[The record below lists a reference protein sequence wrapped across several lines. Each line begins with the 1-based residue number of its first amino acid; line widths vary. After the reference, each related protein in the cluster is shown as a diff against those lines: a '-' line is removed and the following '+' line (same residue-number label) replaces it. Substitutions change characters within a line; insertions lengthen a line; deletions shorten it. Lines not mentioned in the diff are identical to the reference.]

1 MLWVSEV
8 EKTDWWKKNPSDAL
22 NSEIPSHAQESGVL
36 QPTGSWENIPGK
48 VSVCLPCAYTLMK
61 SIDTDSVCASK
72 QNTGPGGPFG
82 LPQYSLPSCVCMR
95 SSLVPFRFEFSVNA
109 VRETLIVC
117 KSAYG
122 SASEFSSVLKVILI
136 QWLIPA

>member
-8 EKTDWWKKNPSDAL
+8 VKTDWWKKNPSDAI
-22 NSEIPSHAQESGVL
+22 NSEVLSHAQEFGVL
-36 QPTGSWENIPGK
+36 RPAGYWENTPGK
-48 VSVCLPCAYTLMK
+48 VSICLPCAHTLMK

-82 LPQYSLPSCVCMR
+82 LPRYSHLSCVCVR
-95 SSLVPFRFEFSVNA
+95 SSLVSFRFEFSVNA
-109 VRETLIVC
+109 VRERLIVC
-117 KSAYG
+117 KSARG
-122 SASEFSSVLKVILI
+122 SATGFSSVLKVILI